1 MEAAE
6 IEDEYADVQDT
17 IDYLESVLASAEKL
31 DSVIVDEL
39 QAMKD
44 EYDDDRR
51 TSIIEDEGQ
60 VTHEDLIP
68 EEDCV
73 VVITE
78 DDYIKRMPVG
88 NFDPQNRGGKGIIG
102 ADPKEGDKVSKV
114 FRANSHDYLLCFTN
128 QGQVYRLKTYEVPE
142 MSRTARG
149 KSAINLLDLDDGE
162 ELTAVVSTDD
172 FDDDECITMVTR
184 QGYVKRTCCD
194 QFENILSTGI
204 RAAKLEDGDEL
215 VDVDVTDGTGDL
227 VIATEQ
233 GMTIRF
239 DESEVSEM
247 GRSARGVHGIKLQ
260 DGDRVAAMVATTDED
275 PRSLLTVTE
284 HGFGKRTLLSEYRPQ
299 SRYGQGL
306 IDIKTDARNGRVST
320 AKAVTDDDDLVIM
333 SERGQIM
340 RIRSGDI
347 SQVGRNT
354 MGVTIMEL
362 DEGDAVASVT
372 VVPAGSADAP
382 QGDDTAQ

>member
-1 MEAAE
+1 
-6 IEDEYADVQDT
+6 
-17 IDYLESVLASAEKL
+17 
-31 DSVIVDEL
+31 
-39 QAMKD
+39 MKA

-68 EEDCV
+68 EEDCI

-78 DDYIKRMPVG
+78 DDYIKRMPVAQ
-88 NFDPQNRGGKGIIG
+88 FDPQNRGGKGIIG
-102 ADPKEGDKVSKV
+102 SDPKEGDRVSKV

-128 QGQVYRLKTYEVPE
+128 QGQVYRLKTYEIPE

-149 KSAINLLDLDDGE
+149 KSAINLLDLADGE

-172 FDDDECITMVTR
+172 FEADECITMVTR
-184 QGYVKRTCCD
+184 HGYVKRTCCD

-215 VDVDVTDGTGDL
+215 VDVDVTDGTGTL

-239 DESEVSEM
+239 DEGEVREM
-247 GRSARGVHGIKLQ
+247 GRSARGVRGIDLREGDKVAGMVAAT
-260 DGDRVAAMVATTDED
+260 DGDDRA
-275 PRSLLTVTE
+275 LLTVTE
-284 HGFGKRTLLSEYRPQ
+284 HGYGKRTLLSEYRTQ
-299 SRYGQGL
+299 SRYGKGL
-306 IDIKTDARNGRVST
+306 IDIKTDERNGRVST
-320 AKAVTDDDDLVIM
+320 AKAVTDDDHLVIM
-333 SERGQIM
+333 SESGQIM
-340 RIRSGDI
+340 RIRAGDI

-354 MGVTIMEL
+354 KGVTIMEL
-362 DEGDAVASVT
+362 DDADAVASVT
-372 VVPAGSADAP
+372 VVP
-382 QGDDTAQ
+382 DDDEQ